1 MLRIMKTMMMRS
13 TLFVL
18 ATAAFMSGH
27 AQAQATGAVPLTNV
41 NFDMWCQEQE
51 HLPPDRCDKRLPEDD
66 AKFQA
71 YVAKIQGYE
80 VPYLQDRQEKADM
93 NRVIFHNDPIDHS
106 NKPGAPG
113 NQAPPDSP
121 PSN

>member
-1 MLRIMKTMMMRS
+1 MRS
-13 TLFVL
+13 TLL
-18 ATAAFMSGH
+18 ALAAALSFAGQ
-27 AQAQATGAVPLTNV
+27 AQAQTTGTVPLTNI

-106 NKPGAPG
+106 NKPGTPTSSTT
-113 NQAPPDSP
+113 PDSP
-121 PSN
+121 PSH

>member
-1 MLRIMKTMMMRS
+1 MGTAMRS
-13 TLFVL
+13 LILGVAL
-18 ATAAFMSGH
+18 AALAVSALAQQNPNDRTARYPV
-27 AQAQATGAVPLTNV
+27 TEL
-41 NFDMWCQEQE
+41 NFDLWCQETE
-51 HLPPDRCDKRLPEDD
+51 GLPPDRCDKRLPEDD

-71 YVAKIQGYE
+71 YVATIQGYE

-106 NKPGAPG
+106 HRPGTPSNPAP
-113 NQAPPDSP
+113 QDSP

>member
-1 MLRIMKTMMMRS
+1 MLRVMKTMMRS
-13 TLFVL
+13 SLL
-18 ATAAFMSGH
+18 ALAATAFVSGH
-27 AQAQATGAVPLTNV
+27 AQAQATGAVPLTNI

-71 YVAKIQGYE
+71 YVATIQGYE

-106 NKPGAPG
+106 HKPGTPSNPAP
-113 NQAPPDSP
+113 QDSP